1 MTKKVEHFFYSEEQA
16 FIESNLKEKKERN
29 FSYNGE
35 ERTHFNTFINEDG
48 KEKIYTEIRM
58 VEEGDKPKPND
69 NFSDVEY
76 LGTGSIYKVSGT
88 MLYGKENI
96 QITEHVKDASY
107 LYFKQNTNI
116 KHIKHNNVE
125 IESDPALESLTTNKY
140 FQSQGNTH
148 SDDDS
153 ELEMPKFLKQ
163 SSSVETV
170 QNVFNKIKSKKL
182 K

>member
-1 MTKKVEHFFYSEEQA
+1 MTKKVEHFYYSEEQA
-16 FIESNLKEKKERN
+16 FIESNLKN
-29 FSYNGE
+29 NLSYNE
-35 ERTHFNTFINEDG
+35 EKRTHFNTFIDENG

-76 LGTGSIYKVSGT
+76 LGTGTIYKVDGT
-88 MLYGKENI
+88 MLYGKEDI
-96 QITEHVKDASY
+96 KITEHVKDASY
-107 LYFKQNTNI
+107 LHFKQNTN
-116 KHIKHNNVE
+116 IKHNNVE

-148 SDDDS
+148 SDDVS

-163 SSSVETV
+163 SNNVETI

-182 K
+182 KN

>member
-16 FIESNLKEKKERN
+16 FIESNLKEKN
-29 FSYNGE
+29 LSYNGE
-35 ERTHFNTFINEDG
+35 ERTHFNTFIDENG
-48 KEKIYTEIRM
+48 KEKIYTEIKM

-76 LGTGSIYKVSGT
+76 LGTGSIYTVNGT
-88 MLYGKENI
+88 MLYGKEDI
-96 QITEHVKDASY
+96 KITEHVKDASY
-107 LYFKQNTNI
+107 LHFKQNTN
-116 KHIKHNNVE
+116 IKHNNVE

-148 SDDDS
+148 SDDVS
-153 ELEMPKFLKQ
+153 ELEMPKFLKKSSSEQ
-163 SSSVETV
+163 SSRVETV